1 MKNSNKWS
9 LQPLYYTLF
18 RPHHLT
24 TNFFGCDFYVDE
36 LGGKLG
42 AAAVA
47 VFAESNVQM
56 IDDVLNADW
65 L

>member
-1 MKNSNKWS
+1 MKNSNKWL

-24 TNFFGCDFYVDE
+24 TNFFGCDFDVDE
-36 LGGKLG
+36 LGGKP

-47 VFAESNVQM
+47 VFAESNVEM
-56 IDDVLNADW
+56 IDDVLNAD
-65 L
+65 

>member
-24 TNFFGCDFYVDE
+24 TNFFGCDFGVDE
-36 LGGKLG
+36 LGGKL
-42 AAAVA
+42 AAAPA
-47 VFAESNVQM
+47 VVAESNVQM